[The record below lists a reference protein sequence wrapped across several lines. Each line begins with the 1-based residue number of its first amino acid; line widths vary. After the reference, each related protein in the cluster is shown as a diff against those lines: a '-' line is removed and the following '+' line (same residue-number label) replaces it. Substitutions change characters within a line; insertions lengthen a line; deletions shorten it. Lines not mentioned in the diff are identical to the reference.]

1 MGYVKCNL
9 KKTIYFNEINNY
21 TVAVVKIKDTDIKEL
36 EDKQHVHIIG
46 TLPELNYRTTYK
58 FNGEY
63 TKHNKY
69 GDQLEVSTYEVEIP
83 TKEEELV
90 GFLSS
95 DMFPIGEVTAKKI
108 VDKFKDKTL
117 DIILNDKDKL
127 KEIPRLS
134 EEKINKIHDILTD
147 YQGSSKIVMEMTSLG
162 FNNKEAMN
170 ILKKYG
176 TSSLDKIKDNIYNL
190 IDDMEFSFNII
201 DDIASNM
208 GIIKDDDR
216 RIEALIIYVMKE
228 LCFENGDTYLY
239 IDDIHN
245 KMLGYIKD
253 LDKDKLE
260 EILIL
265 LNKKGK
271 VVIDNDKYYLKS
283 YYDAEEYITYRLC
296 YLNDMKKNKIKD
308 LEDSISRLEKSNHI
322 TYDSVQKDAIMK
334 ALNNNLTIITG
345 GPGTGKTTIIRAIVY
360 LLRYELKAKVDDI
373 ALLAPTGRAA
383 KKMMETTN
391 IPAFTIH
398 KYLGWDKE
406 RNTFIVDEYSPN
418 PEKYIIIDEVS
429 MIDTVLMSSLLKG
442 TRRDVKLILVG
453 DYYQLP
459 SVAPGQVLK
468 DLIDSDMIDVIKLKA
483 LYRQGEESYIPI
495 LASEIKDKDLSESF
509 LMKKDD
515 YNFLNC
521 SNEEVMLYIEQ
532 IVLKAIEKG
541 YTDKDIQI
549 LAPMYKSLNG
559 IDNLNKLLQHIFN
572 KEDVKKNELEF
583 SDVTYR
589 VGDKVLQLVND
600 PDNNVYNG
608 DIGYISAIINSK
620 KSASKRNE
628 IWVDF
633 DGNVVTYTPD
643 KYINIRH
650 GYAISVH
657 KAQGSEFPMVIM
669 PIVNSFNRMLYNKL
683 IYTAV
688 TRAKKVL
695 MLVGDPRAFLNGVNN
710 ERVEIRKTT
719 LKDKIINRY
728 CNLEK

>member
-1 MGYVKCNL
+1 MAYVKCNL
-9 KKTIYFNEINNY
+9 KRTIYFNEINSY
-21 TVAVVKIKDTDIKEL
+21 TVAVVKIKETDIPEL
-36 EDKQHVHIIG
+36 VDKQHIHIVG

-176 TSSLDKIKDNIYNL
+176 NSSLDKIKDNIYNL

-201 DDIASNM
+201 DDIANNM
-208 GIIKDDDR
+208 GILKDDDR
-216 RIEALIIYVMKE
+216 RIEAFIIYAMKE
-228 LCFENGDTYLY
+228 LCFNNGDTYLY
-239 IDDIHN
+239 MDDIYN
-245 KMLGYIKD
+245 YIKD
-253 LDKDKLE
+253 IDKDKLE
-260 EILIL
+260 ELLIL

-271 VVIDNDKYYLKS
+271 IVIDNDKYYLKS

-296 YLNDMKKNKIKD
+296 YLNDMKKKKIKD
-308 LEDSISRLEKSNHI
+308 LEDSISRLEKANLI
-322 TYDSVQKDAIMK
+322 TYDDVQKDAIMK

-345 GPGTGKTTIIRAIVY
+345 GPGTGKTTIIKAIVY
-360 LLRYELKAKVDDI
+360 LLRHELKAKVDDI

-495 LASEIKDKDLSESF
+495 LATEIKDKDISESF

-572 KEDVKKNELEF
+572 KEDAKKNELEF

-683 IYTAV
+683 IYTSV

>member
-1 MGYVKCNL
+1 MGYIKCNL

-36 EDKQHVHIIG
+36 VDKQHVHIIG

-117 DIILNDKDKL
+117 DVILNDKDKL
-127 KEIPRLS
+127 LEIPRLTI
-134 EEKINKIHDILTD
+134 ERINKIHDILTD

-176 TSSLDKIKDNIYNL
+176 NSSLDKIKDNIYNL

-208 GIIKDDDR
+208 GIIKTDDR
-216 RIEALIIYVMKE
+216 RIEAFIIYAMKE
-228 LCFENGDTYLY
+228 LCFNNGDTYLY
-239 IDDIHN
+239 IDDIYN
-245 KMLGYIKD
+245 YIKD
-253 LDKDKLE
+253 IDKDKLE
-260 EILIL
+260 ELLIL

-271 VVIDNDKYYLKS
+271 IVIDNDKYYLKS
-283 YYDAEEYITYRLC
+283 YYDAEEYITYSLC
-296 YLNDMKKNKIKD
+296 YLNDMKKTKIKD

-322 TYDSVQKDAIMK
+322 TYDNIQKDAIMK

-360 LLRYELKAKVDDI
+360 LLRHELKAKVDDI

-406 RNTFIVDEYSPN
+406 RNTFIVDEYNPN

-495 LASEIKDKDLSESF
+495 LATEIKA
-509 LMKKDD
+509 
-515 YNFLNC
+515 C
-521 SNEEVMLYIEQ
+521 SNV
-532 IVLKAIEKG
+532 
-541 YTDKDIQI
+541 
-549 LAPMYKSLNG
+549 
-559 IDNLNKLLQHIFN
+559 
-572 KEDVKKNELEF
+572 
-583 SDVTYR
+583 
-589 VGDKVLQLVND
+589 
-600 PDNNVYNG
+600 
-608 DIGYISAIINSK
+608 
-620 KSASKRNE
+620 
-628 IWVDF
+628 
-633 DGNVVTYTPD
+633 
-643 KYINIRH
+643 
-650 GYAISVH
+650 
-657 KAQGSEFPMVIM
+657 
-669 PIVNSFNRMLYNKL
+669 
-683 IYTAV
+683 
-688 TRAKKVL
+688 
-695 MLVGDPRAFLNGVNN
+695 
-710 ERVEIRKTT
+710 
-719 LKDKIINRY
+719 
-728 CNLEK
+728 

>member
-228 LCFENGDTYLY
+228 LCFNNGDTYLY
-239 IDDIHN
+239 IDDIYN
-245 KMLGYIKD
+245 YIKNI
-253 LDKDKLE
+253 DKDKLE
-260 EILIL
+260 ELLIL

-322 TYDSVQKDAIMK
+322 TYDNVQKDAIMK

-360 LLRYELKAKVDDI
+360 LLRHELKAKVDDI

-572 KEDVKKNELEF
+572 KEDAKKNELEF

-695 MLVGDPRAFLNGVNN
+695 MLVGDPRSFLNGVNN

>member
-1 MGYVKCNL
+1 MSYIKCNL
-9 KKTIYFNEINNY
+9 KKVIYFNEINNY
-21 TVAVVKIKDTDIKEL
+21 TVAVVKIKQTDILEL
-36 EDKQHVHIIG
+36 VDKQHVHIVG

-69 GDQLEVSTYEVEIP
+69 GDQLEVSTYEIEIP

-95 DMFPIGEVTAKKI
+95 DMFPIGETTATKI

-117 DIILNDKDKL
+117 DVILNDKEKL
-127 KEIPRLS
+127 KGIPRLS
-134 EEKINKIHDILTD
+134 EEKINKIHNILET
-147 YQGSSKIVMEMTSLG
+147 YQESSKMVIEMTSLG

-176 TSSLDKIKDNIYNL
+176 SNSLDKIKDNIYNL
-190 IDDMEFSFNII
+190 IDDMEFNFNII

-208 GIIKDDDR
+208 GIIKTDDR
-216 RIEALIIYVMKE
+216 RIEALIIYLMKE
-228 LCFENGDTYLY
+228 LCFENGDTYLFKEDIY
-239 IDDIHN
+239 NKIISYVSDIDIE
-245 KMLGYIKD
+245 
-253 LDKDKLE
+253 KLE
-260 EILIL
+260 ELLIL

-271 VVIDNDKYYLKS
+271 IVIDNDKYYLKS

-308 LEDSISRLEKSNHI
+308 LENVINKLEKTNNI
-322 TYDSVQKDAIMK
+322 TYDNVQKDAIMK

-345 GPGTGKTTIIRAIVY
+345 GPGTGKTTIIKAIVH
-360 LLRYELKAKVDDI
+360 LLRYELKAKIDDI

-383 KKMMETTN
+383 KKIMETTN

-406 RNTFIVDEYSPN
+406 RNTFMVDEYSPN

-429 MIDTVLMSSLLKG
+429 MIDNILMSSLLKG
-442 TRRDVKLILVG
+442 IRRDVKLILVG

-468 DLIDSDMIDVIKLKA
+468 DLIDSDMIDVIKLKS
-483 LYRQGEESYIPI
+483 LYRQKEESYIPI
-495 LASEIKDKDLSESF
+495 LATEIKDKDISDSF

-515 YNFLNC
+515 YNFINC
-521 SNEEVMLYIEQ
+521 SNDEVMLYIEQ
-532 IVLKAIEKG
+532 IVLKAINKG

-559 IDNLNKLLQHIFN
+559 IDNLNKLLQRIFN
-572 KEDVKKNELEF
+572 KEDPSKNELVF
-583 SDVTYR
+583 SDVVYR

-620 KSASKRNE
+620 RSVSKKNE

-633 DGNVVTYTPD
+633 DGNIVTYTPD

-688 TRAKKVL
+688 TRAKKAL
-695 MLVGDPRAFLNGVNN
+695 ILVGDPKSFLNGVNN

-728 CNLEK
+728 CSLE

>member
-1 MGYVKCNL
+1 MSYIKCNL
-9 KKTIYFNEINNY
+9 KKVIYFNEINNY
-21 TVAVVKIKDTDIKEL
+21 TVAVVKIKQTDIPEL
-36 EDKQHVHIIG
+36 VDKQHVHIVG

-58 FNGEY
+58 FNGKY

-69 GDQLEVSTYEVEIP
+69 GDQLEVSTYEIEIP

-95 DMFPIGEVTAKKI
+95 DMFPIGETTAKKI

-117 DIILNDKDKL
+117 DVILNDKEKL
-127 KEIPRLS
+127 KGIPRLS
-134 EEKINKIHDILTD
+134 EEKINKIHNILET
-147 YQGSSKIVMEMTSLG
+147 YQGSSKMVIEMTSLG

-176 TSSLDKIKDNIYNL
+176 SNSLDKIKDNIYNL
-190 IDDMEFSFNII
+190 IDDMEFNFNII

-208 GIIKDDDR
+208 GIIKTDDR
-216 RIEALIIYVMKE
+216 RIEALIIYLMKE
-228 LCFENGDTYLY
+228 LCFENGDTYLFKEDIY
-239 IDDIHN
+239 NKIISYVSDIDIE
-245 KMLGYIKD
+245 
-253 LDKDKLE
+253 KLE
-260 EILIL
+260 ELLIL

-271 VVIDNDKYYLKS
+271 IVIDNDKYYLKS

-308 LEDSISRLEKSNHI
+308 LENVINKLEKTNNI
-322 TYDSVQKDAIMK
+322 TYDNVQKDAIMK

-345 GPGTGKTTIIRAIVY
+345 GPGTGKTTIIKAIVH
-360 LLRYELKAKVDDI
+360 LLRYELKAKIDDI

-383 KKMMETTN
+383 KKIMETTN

-406 RNTFIVDEYSPN
+406 RNTFMVDEYSPN

-429 MIDTVLMSSLLKG
+429 MIDNILMSSLLKG
-442 TRRDVKLILVG
+442 IRRDVKLILVG

-468 DLIDSDMIDVIKLKA
+468 DLIDSDMIDVIKLKS
-483 LYRQGEESYIPI
+483 LYRQKEESYIPI
-495 LASEIKDKDLSESF
+495 LATEIKDKDISDSF

-515 YNFLNC
+515 YNFINC
-521 SNEEVMLYIEQ
+521 SNDEVMLYIEQ
-532 IVLKAIEKG
+532 IVLKAINKG

-559 IDNLNKLLQHIFN
+559 IDNLNKLLQRIFN
-572 KEDVKKNELEF
+572 KEDPSKNELVF
-583 SDVTYR
+583 SDVVYR

-620 KSASKRNE
+620 RSVSKKNE

-633 DGNVVTYTPD
+633 DGNIVTYTPD

-688 TRAKKVL
+688 TRAKKAL
-695 MLVGDPRAFLNGVNN
+695 ILVGDPKSFLNGVNN

-728 CNLEK
+728 CSLE

>member
-1 MGYVKCNL
+1 MAYVKCNL
-9 KKTIYFNEINNY
+9 KRTIYFNEINSY
-21 TVAVVKIKDTDIKEL
+21 TVAVVKIKETDIPEL
-36 EDKQHVHIIG
+36 VDKQHIHIVG

-176 TSSLDKIKDNIYNL
+176 NSSLDKIKDNIYNL

-201 DDIASNM
+201 DDIANNM
-208 GIIKDDDR
+208 GILKDDDR
-216 RIEALIIYVMKE
+216 RIEAFIIYAMKE
-228 LCFENGDTYLY
+228 LCFNNGDTYLY
-239 IDDIHN
+239 MDDIYN
-245 KMLGYIKD
+245 YIKD
-253 LDKDKLE
+253 IDKDKLE
-260 EILIL
+260 ELLIL

-271 VVIDNDKYYLKS
+271 IVIDNDKYYLKS

-296 YLNDMKKNKIKD
+296 YLNDMKKKKIKD
-308 LEDSISRLEKSNHI
+308 LEDSISRLEKANLI
-322 TYDSVQKDAIMK
+322 TYDDVQKDAIMK

-345 GPGTGKTTIIRAIVY
+345 GPGTGKTTIIKAIVY
-360 LLRYELKAKVDDI
+360 LLRHELKAKVDDI

-442 TRRDVKLILVG
+442 TRRDIKLILVG

-495 LASEIKDKDLSESF
+495 LATEIKDKDISESF

-559 IDNLNKLLQHIFN
+559 IDNLNKLLQGIFN
-572 KEDVKKNELEF
+572 KEDAKKNELEF

>member
-1 MGYVKCNL
+1 MSYIKCNL
-9 KKTIYFNEINNY
+9 KKVIYFNEINNY
-21 TVAVVKIKDTDIKEL
+21 TVAVVKIKQTDIPEL
-36 EDKQHVHIIG
+36 VDKQHVHIVG

-69 GDQLEVSTYEVEIP
+69 GDQLEVSTYEIEIP

-95 DMFPIGEVTAKKI
+95 DMFPIGETTAKKI

-117 DIILNDKDKL
+117 DVILNDKEKL
-127 KEIPRLS
+127 KGIPRLS
-134 EEKINKIHDILTD
+134 EEKINKIHNILET
-147 YQGSSKIVMEMTSLG
+147 YQGSSKMVIEMTSLG

-176 TSSLDKIKDNIYNL
+176 SNSLDKIKDNIYNL
-190 IDDMEFSFNII
+190 IDDMEFNFNII

-208 GIIKDDDR
+208 GIIKTDDR
-216 RIEALIIYVMKE
+216 RIEALIIYLMKE
-228 LCFENGDTYLY
+228 LCFENGDTYLFKEDIY
-239 IDDIHN
+239 NKIISYVSDIDIE
-245 KMLGYIKD
+245 
-253 LDKDKLE
+253 KLE
-260 EILIL
+260 ELLIL

-271 VVIDNDKYYLKS
+271 IVIDNDKYYLKS

-308 LEDSISRLEKSNHI
+308 LENVINKLEKTNNI
-322 TYDSVQKDAIMK
+322 TYDNVQKDAIMK

-345 GPGTGKTTIIRAIVY
+345 GPGTGKTTIIKAIVY
-360 LLRYELKAKVDDI
+360 LLRYELKAKIDDI

-383 KKMMETTN
+383 KKIMETTN

-406 RNTFIVDEYSPN
+406 RNTFMVDEYSPN

-429 MIDTVLMSSLLKG
+429 MIDNILMSSLLKG
-442 TRRDVKLILVG
+442 IRRDVKLILVG

-468 DLIDSDMIDVIKLKA
+468 DLIDSDMIDVIKLKS
-483 LYRQGEESYIPI
+483 LYRQKEESYIPI
-495 LASEIKDKDLSESF
+495 LATEIKDKDISDSF

-515 YNFLNC
+515 YNFINC
-521 SNEEVMLYIEQ
+521 SNDEVMLYIEQ
-532 IVLKAIEKG
+532 IVLKAINKG

-559 IDNLNKLLQHIFN
+559 IDNLNKLLQRIFN
-572 KEDVKKNELEF
+572 KEDPSKNELVF
-583 SDVTYR
+583 SDVVYR

-620 KSASKRNE
+620 RSVSKKNE

-633 DGNVVTYTPD
+633 DGNIVTYTPD

-688 TRAKKVL
+688 TRAKKAL
-695 MLVGDPRAFLNGVNN
+695 ILVGDPKSFLNGVNN

-728 CNLEK
+728 CSLE

>member
-1 MGYVKCNL
+1 MSYIKCNL
-9 KKTIYFNEINNY
+9 KKVIYFNEINSY
-21 TVAVVKIKDTDIKEL
+21 TVAVVKIKETDIPEL

-69 GDQLEVSTYEVEIP
+69 GDQLEVSTYEIEIP

-95 DMFPIGEVTAKKI
+95 DMFPIGETTAKKI

-117 DIILNDKDKL
+117 DIILNDKEKL

-134 EEKINKIHDILTD
+134 EERIDKIHDILET

-201 DDIASNM
+201 DDIATNM
-208 GIIKDDDR
+208 GIIKNDDR
-216 RIEALIIYVMKE
+216 RIEALIIYLMKE
-228 LCFENGDTYLY
+228 LCFDNGDTYLY
-239 IDDIHN
+239 IEDIYN
-245 KMLGYIKD
+245 KIIAYVSDID
-253 LDKDKLE
+253 RDKLE
-260 EILIL
+260 ELLIL

-271 VVIDNDKYYLKS
+271 IVIDNDKYYLKS

-296 YLNDMKKNKIKD
+296 YLNDLKKSKVKD
-308 LEDSISRLEKSNHI
+308 LENIINKLEKTNHI

-345 GPGTGKTTIIRAIVY
+345 GPGTGKTTIIRAIVH
-360 LLRYELKAKVDDI
+360 LLRHELKAKIDDI

-383 KKMMETTN
+383 KKIMETTN

-406 RNTFIVDEYSPN
+406 RNTFMVDEYSPN

-442 TRRDVKLILVG
+442 IRRDVKLILVG

-468 DLIDSDMIDVIKLKA
+468 DLIDSDMIDVVKLKS
-483 LYRQGEESYIPI
+483 LYRQDEDSYIPI
-495 LASEIKDKDLSESF
+495 LATEIKDKDISESF

-515 YNFLNC
+515 YNFINC
-521 SNEEVMLYIEQ
+521 SNEEVMVYIEQ
-532 IVLKAIEKG
+532 IVLKAINKG

-572 KEDVKKNELEF
+572 KEDPSKNELAF
-583 SDVTYR
+583 SDVVYR

-620 KSASKRNE
+620 KSVSKRNE

-633 DGNVVTYTPD
+633 DGNIVTYTPD

-683 IYTAV
+683 IYTAI
-688 TRAKKVL
+688 TRAKKAL
-695 MLVGDPRAFLNGVNN
+695 MLVGDPRSFLNGVNN

-728 CNLEK
+728 CSLE

>member
-1 MGYVKCNL
+1 MAYVKCNL
-9 KKTIYFNEINNY
+9 KRTIYFNEINSY
-21 TVAVVKIKDTDIKEL
+21 TVAVVKIKETDIPEL
-36 EDKQHVHIIG
+36 VDKQHIHIVG

-134 EEKINKIHDILTD
+134 EEKVNKIHNILTD

-170 ILKKYG
+170 IFKKYG
-176 TSSLDKIKDNIYNL
+176 TNSLDKIKDNIYNL

-260 EILIL
+260 EILII

-322 TYDSVQKDAIMK
+322 TYDKVQKDAIMK

-360 LLRYELKAKVDDI
+360 LLRHELKAKVDDI

-406 RNTFIVDEYSPN
+406 RNTFIVDEYNPN

-495 LASEIKDKDLSESF
+495 LATEIKDKDISESF

-572 KEDVKKNELEF
+572 KEDTKKNELEF

-695 MLVGDPRAFLNGVNN
+695 MLVGDPRSFLNGVNN

>member
-1 MGYVKCNL
+1 MAYVKCNL
-9 KKTIYFNEINNY
+9 KRTIYFNEINSY
-21 TVAVVKIKDTDIKEL
+21 TVAVVKIKETDIPEL
-36 EDKQHVHIIG
+36 VDKQHIHIVG

-69 GDQLEVSTYEVEIP
+69 GDQLEVCTYEVEIP

-117 DIILNDKDKL
+117 DTILKDKDKL

-134 EEKINKIHDILTD
+134 EEKINKIHDILEN

-170 ILKKYG
+170 IFKKYG
-176 TSSLDKIKDNIYNL
+176 TNSLDKIKDNIYNL

-245 KMLGYIKD
+245 KMLSYIKD
-253 LDKDKLE
+253 IDKDKLE
-260 EILIL
+260 ELLIL

-271 VVIDNDKYYLKS
+271 IVIDTDKYYLKS

-296 YLNDMKKNKIKD
+296 YLNDMKKNKIKN
-308 LEDSISRLEKSNHI
+308 LEDSISKLEKTNKI
-322 TYDSVQKDAIMK
+322 IYDKVQKDAIMK

-345 GPGTGKTTIIRAIVY
+345 GPGTGKTTIIRAIVH
-360 LLRYELKAKVDDI
+360 LLRHELKAKVEDI

-406 RNTFIVDEYSPN
+406 RNTFIVDEYNPN

-468 DLIDSDMIDVIKLKA
+468 DLIDSDMIDVVKLKA

-495 LASEIKDKDLSESF
+495 LASEIRNKDLSESF

-559 IDNLNKLLQHIFN
+559 IDNLNKLLQSIFN
-572 KEDVKKNELEF
+572 KEDTMKNELEF

-695 MLVGDPRAFLNGVNN
+695 MLVGDPRSFLNGVNN

>member
-1 MGYVKCNL
+1 MAYVKCNL
-9 KKTIYFNEINNY
+9 KRTIYFNEINSY
-21 TVAVVKIKDTDIKEL
+21 TVAVVKIKETDIPEL
-36 EDKQHVHIIG
+36 VDKQHIHIVG

-176 TSSLDKIKDNIYNL
+176 NSSLDKIKDNIYNL

-201 DDIASNM
+201 DDIANNM
-208 GIIKDDDR
+208 GILKDDDR
-216 RIEALIIYVMKE
+216 RIEAFIIYAMKE
-228 LCFENGDTYLY
+228 LCFNNGDTYLY
-239 IDDIHN
+239 MDDIYN
-245 KMLGYIKD
+245 YIKD
-253 LDKDKLE
+253 IDKDKLE
-260 EILIL
+260 ELLIL

-271 VVIDNDKYYLKS
+271 IVIDNDKYYLKS

-296 YLNDMKKNKIKD
+296 YLNDMKKKKIKD
-308 LEDSISRLEKSNHI
+308 LEDSISRLEKANLI
-322 TYDSVQKDAIMK
+322 TYDDVQKDAIMK

-345 GPGTGKTTIIRAIVY
+345 GPGTGKTTIIKAIVY
-360 LLRYELKAKVDDI
+360 LLRHELKAKVDDI

-442 TRRDVKLILVG
+442 TRRDIKLILVG

-495 LASEIKDKDLSESF
+495 LATEIKDKDISESF

-559 IDNLNKLLQHIFN
+559 IDNLNKLLQNIFN
-572 KEDVKKNELEF
+572 KEDAKKNELEF

-688 TRAKKVL
+688 TRAKKAL

>member
-1 MGYVKCNL
+1 MSYIKCNL
-9 KKTIYFNEINNY
+9 KKVIYFNEINNY
-21 TVAVVKIKDTDIKEL
+21 TVAVVKIKQTDIPEL
-36 EDKQHVHIIG
+36 VDKQHVHIVG

-69 GDQLEVSTYEVEIP
+69 GDQLEVSTYEIEIP

-95 DMFPIGEVTAKKI
+95 DMFPIGETTAKKI

-117 DIILNDKDKL
+117 DVILNDKEKL
-127 KEIPRLS
+127 KGIPRLS
-134 EEKINKIHDILTD
+134 EEKINKIHNILET
-147 YQGSSKIVMEMTSLG
+147 YQGSSKMVIEMTSLG

-176 TSSLDKIKDNIYNL
+176 SNSLDKIKDNIYNL
-190 IDDMEFSFNII
+190 IDDMEFNFNII

-208 GIIKDDDR
+208 GIIKTDDR
-216 RIEALIIYVMKE
+216 RIEALIIYLMKE
-228 LCFENGDTYLY
+228 LCFENGDTYLFKEDIY
-239 IDDIHN
+239 NKIISYVSDIDIE
-245 KMLGYIKD
+245 
-253 LDKDKLE
+253 KLE
-260 EILIL
+260 ELLIL

-271 VVIDNDKYYLKS
+271 IVIDNDKYYLKS

-308 LEDSISRLEKSNHI
+308 LENVINKLEKTNNI
-322 TYDSVQKDAIMK
+322 TYDNVQKDAIMK

-345 GPGTGKTTIIRAIVY
+345 GPGTGKTTIIKAIVH
-360 LLRYELKAKVDDI
+360 LFRYELKAKIDDI

-383 KKMMETTN
+383 KKIMETTN
-391 IPAFTIH
+391 ISAFTIH

-406 RNTFIVDEYSPN
+406 RNTFMVDEYSPN
-418 PEKYIIIDEVS
+418 SEKYIIIDEVS
-429 MIDTVLMSSLLKG
+429 MIDNILMSSLLKG
-442 TRRDVKLILVG
+442 IRRDVKLILVG

-468 DLIDSDMIDVIKLKA
+468 DLIDSDMIDVIKLKS
-483 LYRQGEESYIPI
+483 LYRQKEESYIPI
-495 LASEIKDKDLSESF
+495 LATEIKDKDISDSF

-515 YNFLNC
+515 YNFINC
-521 SNEEVMLYIEQ
+521 SNDEVMLYIEQ
-532 IVLKAIEKG
+532 IVLKAINKG

-559 IDNLNKLLQHIFN
+559 IDNLNKLLQRIFN
-572 KEDVKKNELEF
+572 KEDPSKNELVF
-583 SDVTYR
+583 SDVVYR

-620 KSASKRNE
+620 RSVSKKNE

-633 DGNVVTYTPD
+633 DGNIVTYTPD

-688 TRAKKVL
+688 TRAKKAL
-695 MLVGDPRAFLNGVNN
+695 ILVGDPKSFLNGVNN

-728 CNLEK
+728 CSLE

>member
-1 MGYVKCNL
+1 MSYIKCNL
-9 KKTIYFNEINNY
+9 KKVIYFNEINNY
-21 TVAVVKIKDTDIKEL
+21 TVAVVKIKQTDIPEL
-36 EDKQHVHIIG
+36 VDKQHVHIVG

-69 GDQLEVSTYEVEIP
+69 GDQLEVSTYEIEIP

-95 DMFPIGEVTAKKI
+95 DMFPIGETTAKKI

-117 DIILNDKDKL
+117 DVILNDKEKL
-127 KEIPRLS
+127 KGIPRLS
-134 EEKINKIHDILTD
+134 EEKINKIHNILET
-147 YQGSSKIVMEMTSLG
+147 YQGSSKMVIEMTSLG

-176 TSSLDKIKDNIYNL
+176 SNSLDKIKDNIYNL
-190 IDDMEFSFNII
+190 IDDMEFNFNII

-208 GIIKDDDR
+208 GIIKTDDR
-216 RIEALIIYVMKE
+216 RIEALIIYLMKE
-228 LCFENGDTYLY
+228 LCFENGDTYLFKEDIY
-239 IDDIHN
+239 NKIISYVSDIDIE
-245 KMLGYIKD
+245 
-253 LDKDKLE
+253 KLE
-260 EILIL
+260 ELLIL

-271 VVIDNDKYYLKS
+271 IVIDNDKYYLKS

-308 LEDSISRLEKSNHI
+308 LENVINKLEKTNNI
-322 TYDSVQKDAIMK
+322 TYDNVQKDAIMK

-345 GPGTGKTTIIRAIVY
+345 GPGTGKTTIIKAIVH
-360 LLRYELKAKVDDI
+360 LLRYELKAKIDDI

-383 KKMMETTN
+383 KKIMETTN
-391 IPAFTIH
+391 ISAFTIH

-406 RNTFIVDEYSPN
+406 RNTFMVDEYSPN

-429 MIDTVLMSSLLKG
+429 MIDNILMSSLLKG
-442 TRRDVKLILVG
+442 IRRDVKLILVG

-468 DLIDSDMIDVIKLKA
+468 DLIDSDMIDVIKLKS
-483 LYRQGEESYIPI
+483 LYRQKEESYIPI
-495 LASEIKDKDLSESF
+495 LATEIKDKDISDSF

-515 YNFLNC
+515 YNFINC
-521 SNEEVMLYIEQ
+521 SNDEVMLYIEQ
-532 IVLKAIEKG
+532 IVLKAINKG

-559 IDNLNKLLQHIFN
+559 IDNLNKLLQRIFN
-572 KEDVKKNELEF
+572 KEDPSKNELVF
-583 SDVTYR
+583 SDIVYR

-620 KSASKRNE
+620 RSVSKKNE

-633 DGNVVTYTPD
+633 DGNIVTYTPD

-688 TRAKKVL
+688 TRAKKAL
-695 MLVGDPRAFLNGVNN
+695 ILVGDPKSFLNGVNN

-728 CNLEK
+728 CSLE

>member
-239 IDDIHN
+239 IDDIYN
-245 KMLGYIKD
+245 YIKNI
-253 LDKDKLE
+253 DKDKLE
-260 EILIL
+260 ELLIL

-322 TYDSVQKDAIMK
+322 TYDNVQKDAIMK

-360 LLRYELKAKVDDI
+360 LLRHELKAKVDDI

-572 KEDVKKNELEF
+572 KEDAKKNELEF

-695 MLVGDPRAFLNGVNN
+695 MLVGDPRSFLNGVNN

>member
-1 MGYVKCNL
+1 MAYVKCNL
-9 KKTIYFNEINNY
+9 KRTIYFNEINSY
-21 TVAVVKIKDTDIKEL
+21 TVAVVKIKETDIPEL
-36 EDKQHVHIIG
+36 VDKQHIHIVG

-176 TSSLDKIKDNIYNL
+176 NSSLDKIKDNIYNL

-201 DDIASNM
+201 DDIANNM
-208 GIIKDDDR
+208 GILKDDDR
-216 RIEALIIYVMKE
+216 RIEAFIIYAMKE
-228 LCFENGDTYLY
+228 LCFNNGDTYLY
-239 IDDIHN
+239 MDDIYN
-245 KMLGYIKD
+245 YIKD
-253 LDKDKLE
+253 IDKDKLE
-260 EILIL
+260 ELLIL

-271 VVIDNDKYYLKS
+271 IVIDNDKYYLKS

-296 YLNDMKKNKIKD
+296 YLNDMKKKKIKD
-308 LEDSISRLEKSNHI
+308 LEDSISRLEKANLI
-322 TYDSVQKDAIMK
+322 TYDDVQKDAIMK

-345 GPGTGKTTIIRAIVY
+345 GPGTGKTTIIKAIVY
-360 LLRYELKAKVDDI
+360 LLRHELKAKVDDI

-442 TRRDVKLILVG
+442 TRRDIKLILVG

-495 LASEIKDKDLSESF
+495 LATEIKDKDISESF

-559 IDNLNKLLQHIFN
+559 IDNLNKLLQNIFN
-572 KEDVKKNELEF
+572 KEDAKKNELEF

>member
-1 MGYVKCNL
+1 M
-9 KKTIYFNEINNY
+9 
-21 TVAVVKIKDTDIKEL
+21 
-36 EDKQHVHIIG
+36 G

-69 GDQLEVSTYEVEIP
+69 GDQLEVSTYEIEIP

-95 DMFPIGEVTAKKI
+95 DMFPIGETTAKKI

-117 DIILNDKDKL
+117 DVILNDKEKL
-127 KEIPRLS
+127 KGIPRLS
-134 EEKINKIHDILTD
+134 EEKINKIHDILET
-147 YQGSSKIVMEMTSLG
+147 YQGSSKMVIEMTSLG

-176 TSSLDKIKDNIYNL
+176 SNSLDKIKDNIYNL
-190 IDDMEFSFNII
+190 IDDMEFNFNII

-208 GIIKDDDR
+208 GIIKTDDR
-216 RIEALIIYVMKE
+216 RIEALIIYLMKE
-228 LCFENGDTYLY
+228 LCFENGDTYLFKEDIY
-239 IDDIHN
+239 NKIISYVSDIDIE
-245 KMLGYIKD
+245 
-253 LDKDKLE
+253 KLE
-260 EILIL
+260 ELLIL

-271 VVIDNDKYYLKS
+271 IVIDNDKYYLKS

-308 LEDSISRLEKSNHI
+308 LENVINKLEKTNNI
-322 TYDSVQKDAIMK
+322 TYDKVQKDAIMK

-345 GPGTGKTTIIRAIVY
+345 GPGTGKTTIIKAIVH
-360 LLRYELKAKVDDI
+360 LLRYELKAKIDDI

-383 KKMMETTN
+383 KKIMETTN

-406 RNTFIVDEYSPN
+406 RNTFMVDEYSPN
-418 PEKYIIIDEVS
+418 SEKYIIIDEVS
-429 MIDTVLMSSLLKG
+429 MIDNILMSSLLKG
-442 TRRDVKLILVG
+442 IRRDVKLILVG

-468 DLIDSDMIDVIKLKA
+468 DLIDSDMIDVIKLKS
-483 LYRQGEESYIPI
+483 LYRQKEESYIPI
-495 LASEIKDKDLSESF
+495 LATEIKDKDISDSF

-515 YNFLNC
+515 YNFINC
-521 SNEEVMLYIEQ
+521 SNDEVMLYIEQ
-532 IVLKAIEKG
+532 IVLKAINKG

-559 IDNLNKLLQHIFN
+559 IDNLNKLLQRIFN
-572 KEDVKKNELEF
+572 KEDPSKNELVF
-583 SDVTYR
+583 SDVVYR

-620 KSASKRNE
+620 RSVSKKNE

-633 DGNVVTYTPD
+633 DGNIVTYTPD

-688 TRAKKVL
+688 TRAKKAL
-695 MLVGDPRAFLNGVNN
+695 ILVGDPKSFLNGVNN

-728 CNLEK
+728 CSLE

>member
-1 MGYVKCNL
+1 MSYIKCNL
-9 KKTIYFNEINNY
+9 KKVIYFNEINNY
-21 TVAVVKIKDTDIKEL
+21 TVAVVKIKQTDIPEL
-36 EDKQHVHIIG
+36 VDKQHVHIVG

-69 GDQLEVSTYEVEIP
+69 GDQLEVSTYEIEIP

-95 DMFPIGEVTAKKI
+95 DMFPIGETTAKKI

-117 DIILNDKDKL
+117 DVILNDKEKL
-127 KEIPRLS
+127 KGIPRLS
-134 EEKINKIHDILTD
+134 EEKINKIHNILET
-147 YQGSSKIVMEMTSLG
+147 YQGSSKMVIEMTSLG

-176 TSSLDKIKDNIYNL
+176 SNSLDKIKDNIYNL
-190 IDDMEFSFNII
+190 IDDMEFNFNII

-208 GIIKDDDR
+208 GIIKTDDR
-216 RIEALIIYVMKE
+216 RIEALIIYLMKE
-228 LCFENGDTYLY
+228 LCFENGDTYLFKEDIY
-239 IDDIHN
+239 NKIISYVSDIDIE
-245 KMLGYIKD
+245 
-253 LDKDKLE
+253 KLE
-260 EILIL
+260 ELLIL

-271 VVIDNDKYYLKS
+271 IVIDNDKYYLKS

-308 LEDSISRLEKSNHI
+308 LENVINKLEKTNNI
-322 TYDSVQKDAIMK
+322 TYDNVQKDAIMK

-345 GPGTGKTTIIRAIVY
+345 GPGTGKTTIIKAIVH
-360 LLRYELKAKVDDI
+360 LFRYELKAKIDDI

-383 KKMMETTN
+383 KKIMETTN

-406 RNTFIVDEYSPN
+406 RNTFMVDEYSPN

-429 MIDTVLMSSLLKG
+429 MIDNILMSSLLKG
-442 TRRDVKLILVG
+442 IRRDVKLILVG

-468 DLIDSDMIDVIKLKA
+468 DLIDSDMIDVIKLKS
-483 LYRQGEESYIPI
+483 LYRQKEESYIPI
-495 LASEIKDKDLSESF
+495 LATEIKDKDISDSF

-515 YNFLNC
+515 YNFINC
-521 SNEEVMLYIEQ
+521 SNDEVMLYIEQ
-532 IVLKAIEKG
+532 IVLKAINKG

-559 IDNLNKLLQHIFN
+559 IDNLNKLLQRIFN
-572 KEDVKKNELEF
+572 KEDPSKNELVF
-583 SDVTYR
+583 SDVVYR

-620 KSASKRNE
+620 RSVSKKNE

-633 DGNVVTYTPD
+633 DGNIVTYTPD

-688 TRAKKVL
+688 TRAKKAL
-695 MLVGDPRAFLNGVNN
+695 ILVGDPKSFLNGVNN

-728 CNLEK
+728 CSLE

>member
-1 MGYVKCNL
+1 MAYVKCNL
-9 KKTIYFNEINNY
+9 KRTIYFNEINSY
-21 TVAVVKIKDTDIKEL
+21 TVAVVKIKETDIPEL
-36 EDKQHVHIIG
+36 ADKQHIHIVG

-58 FNGEY
+58 FYGYY

-83 TKEEELV
+83 TKEEELI

-134 EEKINKIHDILTD
+134 EEKVNKIHNILTD

-170 ILKKYG
+170 IFKKYG
-176 TSSLDKIKDNIYNL
+176 TNSLDKIKDNIYNL
-190 IDDMEFSFNII
+190 IDDMEFNFNII

-260 EILIL
+260 EILII

-322 TYDSVQKDAIMK
+322 TYDKVQKDAIMK

-360 LLRYELKAKVDDI
+360 LLRHKLKAKVDDI

-406 RNTFIVDEYSPN
+406 RNTFIVDEYNPN

-495 LASEIKDKDLSESF
+495 LATEIKDKDLSESF

-559 IDNLNKLLQHIFN
+559 IDNLNKLLQSIFN
-572 KEDVKKNELEF
+572 KEDEKKNELEF

-633 DGNVVTYTPD
+633 EGNVVTYTPD
-643 KYINIRH
+643 KYTNIRH
-650 GYAISVH
+650 GYAVSVH

-688 TRAKKVL
+688 TRAKKAL
-695 MLVGDPRAFLNGVNN
+695 MLVGDPKAFLNGVNN
-710 ERVEIRKTT
+710 DRVEIRKTT

>member
-1 MGYVKCNL
+1 MAYVKCNL
-9 KKTIYFNEINNY
+9 KRTIYFNEINSY
-21 TVAVVKIKDTDIKEL
+21 TVAVVKIKETDIPEL
-36 EDKQHVHIIG
+36 VDKQHIHIVG

-176 TSSLDKIKDNIYNL
+176 NSSLDKIKDNIYNL

-201 DDIASNM
+201 DDIANNM
-208 GIIKDDDR
+208 GILKDDDR
-216 RIEALIIYVMKE
+216 RIEAFIIYAMKE
-228 LCFENGDTYLY
+228 LCFNNGDTYLY
-239 IDDIHN
+239 MDDIYN
-245 KMLGYIKD
+245 YIKD
-253 LDKDKLE
+253 IDKDKLE
-260 EILIL
+260 ELLIL

-271 VVIDNDKYYLKS
+271 IVIDNDKYYLKS

-296 YLNDMKKNKIKD
+296 YLNDMKKKKIKD
-308 LEDSISRLEKSNHI
+308 LEDSISRLEKANLI
-322 TYDSVQKDAIMK
+322 TYDDVQKDAIMK

-345 GPGTGKTTIIRAIVY
+345 GPGTGKTTIIKAIVY
-360 LLRYELKAKVDDI
+360 LLRHELKAKVDDI

-442 TRRDVKLILVG
+442 TRRDIKLILVG

-495 LASEIKDKDLSESF
+495 LATEIKDKDISESF

-559 IDNLNKLLQHIFN
+559 IDNLNKLLQNIFN
-572 KEDVKKNELEF
+572 KEDAKKNELEF

-633 DGNVVTYTPD
+633 EGNVVTYTPD

>member
-1 MGYVKCNL
+1 MSYIKCNL
-9 KKTIYFNEINNY
+9 KKVIYFNEINNY
-21 TVAVVKIKDTDIKEL
+21 TVAVVKIKQTDIPEL
-36 EDKQHVHIIG
+36 VDKQHVHIVG

-69 GDQLEVSTYEVEIP
+69 GDQLEVSTYEIEIP

-95 DMFPIGEVTAKKI
+95 DMFPIGETTAKKI

-117 DIILNDKDKL
+117 DVILNDKEKL
-127 KEIPRLS
+127 KGIPRLS
-134 EEKINKIHDILTD
+134 EEKINKIHNILET
-147 YQGSSKIVMEMTSLG
+147 YQGSSKMVIEMTSLG

-176 TSSLDKIKDNIYNL
+176 SNSLDKIKDNIYNL
-190 IDDMEFSFNII
+190 IDDMEFNFNII

-208 GIIKDDDR
+208 GIIKTDDR
-216 RIEALIIYVMKE
+216 RIEALIIYLMKE
-228 LCFENGDTYLY
+228 LCFENGDTYLFKEDIY
-239 IDDIHN
+239 NKIISYVSDIDIE
-245 KMLGYIKD
+245 
-253 LDKDKLE
+253 KLE
-260 EILIL
+260 ELLIL

-271 VVIDNDKYYLKS
+271 IVIDNDKYYLKS

-308 LEDSISRLEKSNHI
+308 LENVINKLEKTNNI
-322 TYDSVQKDAIMK
+322 TYDNVQKDAIMK

-345 GPGTGKTTIIRAIVY
+345 GPGTGKTTIIKAIVH
-360 LLRYELKAKVDDI
+360 LLRYELKAKIDDI

-383 KKMMETTN
+383 KKIMETTN

-406 RNTFIVDEYSPN
+406 RNTFMVDEYSPN

-429 MIDTVLMSSLLKG
+429 MIDNILMSSLLKG
-442 TRRDVKLILVG
+442 IRRDVKLILVG

-468 DLIDSDMIDVIKLKA
+468 DLIDSDMIDVIKLKS
-483 LYRQGEESYIPI
+483 LYRQKEESYIPI
-495 LASEIKDKDLSESF
+495 LATEIKDKDISDSF

-515 YNFLNC
+515 YNFINC
-521 SNEEVMLYIEQ
+521 SNDEVMLYIEQ
-532 IVLKAIEKG
+532 IVLKAINKG

-559 IDNLNKLLQHIFN
+559 IDNLNKLLQRIFN
-572 KEDVKKNELEF
+572 KEDPSKNELVF
-583 SDVTYR
+583 SDVVYR

-620 KSASKRNE
+620 RSVSKKNE

-633 DGNVVTYTPD
+633 DGNIVTYTPD

-688 TRAKKVL
+688 TRAKKAL
-695 MLVGDPRAFLNGVNN
+695 ILVGDPKSFLNGVNN

-728 CNLEK
+728 CSLE

>member
-1 MGYVKCNL
+1 MSYIKCNL
-9 KKTIYFNEINNY
+9 KKVIYFNEMNNY
-21 TVAVVKIKDTDIKEL
+21 TVAVVKIKETDILEL

-69 GDQLEVSTYEVEIP
+69 GDQLEVSTYEIEIP
-83 TKEEELV
+83 SKEEELV

-95 DMFPIGEVTAKKI
+95 DMFPIGETTAKKI

-117 DIILNDKDKL
+117 DIILNDKDQL
-127 KEIPRLS
+127 KDIPRLS
-134 EEKINKIHDILTD
+134 EERINKIHEILTN
-147 YQGSSKIVMEMTSLG
+147 YQGSSKIVMEMTGLG

-176 TSSLDKIKDNIYNL
+176 NNSLDKIKDNIYNL

-201 DDIASNM
+201 DDIATNM
-208 GIIKDDDR
+208 GIIKTDDR
-216 RIEALIIYVMKE
+216 RIEALIIYLMKE
-228 LCFENGDTYLY
+228 LSFNNGDTYLY
-239 IDDIHN
+239 FEDIYNKVNSYVNDIDS
-245 KMLGYIKD
+245 
-253 LDKDKLE
+253 DKLKSL
-260 EILIL
+260 LIL

-271 VVIDNDKYYLKS
+271 IVIDNNKYYLKS
-283 YYDAEEYITYRLC
+283 YFDAEEYITYRLC
-296 YLNDMKKNKIKD
+296 YLNDLKKNKVKN
-308 LEDSISRLEKSNHI
+308 LEEIINKLEKSNYI

-345 GPGTGKTTIIRAIVY
+345 GPGTGKTTIIKAIVY
-360 LLRYELKAKVDDI
+360 LLRYELKAKIDDI

-383 KKMMETTN
+383 KKIMETTN

-406 RNTFIVDEYSPN
+406 RNTFMVDEYSPN

-442 TRRDVKLILVG
+442 IRRDVKLILVG

-468 DLIDSDMIDVIKLKA
+468 DLIDSDMFDVIKLKS
-483 LYRQGEESYIPI
+483 LYRQKEESYIPI
-495 LASEIKDKDLSESF
+495 LANEIKDKDISESF

-521 SNEEVMLYIEQ
+521 INDEVMLYIEQ
-532 IVLKAIEKG
+532 IVLKAIQKG

-559 IDNLNKLLQHIFN
+559 IDNLNRLLQHIFN
-572 KEDVKKNELEF
+572 KEDPQKNELVF
-583 SDVTYR
+583 SDVIYR

-608 DIGYISAIINSK
+608 DIGYISAIINAK
-620 KSASKRNE
+620 KSVSKRNE

-633 DGNVVTYTPD
+633 DGNIVTYTPD

-683 IYTAV
+683 IYTAT
-688 TRAKKVL
+688 TRAKKSL
-695 MLVGDPRAFLNGVNN
+695 ILIGDPRAFLNGVNN
-710 ERVEIRKTT
+710 DRVYVRKTT

-728 CNLEK
+728 CSLE

>member
-36 EDKQHVHIIG
+36 EDNQHVHIIG

-322 TYDSVQKDAIMK
+322 TYDNVQKDAIMK

-360 LLRYELKAKVDDI
+360 LLRHELKAKVDDI

-406 RNTFIVDEYSPN
+406 RNTFIVDEYNPN

-442 TRRDVKLILVG
+442 TRRDIKLILVG

-532 IVLKAIEKG
+532 IVLKAINKG

-572 KEDVKKNELEF
+572 KEDAKKNELEF

-688 TRAKKVL
+688 TRAKKAL
-695 MLVGDPRAFLNGVNN
+695 MLVGDPRSFLNGVNN

>member
-1 MGYVKCNL
+1 MAYVKCNL
-9 KKTIYFNEINNY
+9 KRTIYFNEINSY
-21 TVAVVKIKDTDIKEL
+21 TVAVVKIKETDIPEL
-36 EDKQHVHIIG
+36 VDKQHIHIVG

-134 EEKINKIHDILTD
+134 EEKVNKIHNILTD

-170 ILKKYG
+170 IFKKYG
-176 TSSLDKIKDNIYNL
+176 TNSLDKIKDNIYNL

-245 KMLGYIKD
+245 KMLSYIKD
-253 LDKDKLE
+253 IDKDKLE
-260 EILIL
+260 ELLIL

-271 VVIDNDKYYLKS
+271 IVIDTDKYYLKS

-296 YLNDMKKNKIKD
+296 YLNDMKKNKIKN
-308 LEDSISRLEKSNHI
+308 LEDSISKLEKTNKI
-322 TYDSVQKDAIMK
+322 IYDKVQKDAIMK

-360 LLRYELKAKVDDI
+360 LLRHELKAKVDDI

-406 RNTFIVDEYSPN
+406 RNTFIVDEYNPN

-495 LASEIKDKDLSESF
+495 LASEIRNKDLSESF

-541 YTDKDIQI
+541 YNDKDIQI

-559 IDNLNKLLQHIFN
+559 IDNLNKLLQSIFN
-572 KEDVKKNELEF
+572 KEDAKKNELEF

>member
-69 GDQLEVSTYEVEIP
+69 GDQLEVSTYEVEMP

-176 TSSLDKIKDNIYNL
+176 TSSLNKIKDNIYNL

-228 LCFENGDTYLY
+228 LCFNNGDTYLY
-239 IDDIHN
+239 IDDIYN
-245 KMLGYIKD
+245 YIKNI
-253 LDKDKLE
+253 DKDKLE
-260 EILIL
+260 ELLIL

-322 TYDSVQKDAIMK
+322 TYDNVQKDAIMK

-360 LLRYELKAKVDDI
+360 LLRHELKAKVDDI

-495 LASEIKDKDLSESF
+495 LATEIKDKDLSESF

-572 KEDVKKNELEF
+572 KEDAKKNELEF

-695 MLVGDPRAFLNGVNN
+695 MLVGDPRSFLNGVNN

>member
-1 MGYVKCNL
+1 MSYIKCNL
-9 KKTIYFNEINNY
+9 KKVIYFNEINSY
-21 TVAVVKIKDTDIKEL
+21 TVAVVKIKETDIPEL

-69 GDQLEVSTYEVEIP
+69 GDQLEVSTYEIEIP

-95 DMFPIGEVTAKKI
+95 DMFPIGETTAKKI

-117 DIILNDKDKL
+117 DIILNDKEKL

-134 EEKINKIHDILTD
+134 EERIDKIHDILET

-201 DDIASNM
+201 DDIATNM
-208 GIIKDDDR
+208 GIIKNDDR
-216 RIEALIIYVMKE
+216 RIEALIIYLMKE
-228 LCFENGDTYLY
+228 LCFDNGDTYLY
-239 IDDIHN
+239 IEDIYN
-245 KMLGYIKD
+245 KIIAYVSDID
-253 LDKDKLE
+253 RDKLE
-260 EILIL
+260 ELLIL

-271 VVIDNDKYYLKS
+271 IVIDNDKYYLKS

-296 YLNDMKKNKIKD
+296 YLNDLKKSKVKD
-308 LEDSISRLEKSNHI
+308 LENIINKLEKTNHI

-345 GPGTGKTTIIRAIVY
+345 GPGTGKTTIIRAIVH
-360 LLRYELKAKVDDI
+360 LLRHELKAKIDDI

-383 KKMMETTN
+383 KKIMETTN

-406 RNTFIVDEYSPN
+406 RNTFMVDEYSPN

-442 TRRDVKLILVG
+442 IRRDVKLILVG

-468 DLIDSDMIDVIKLKA
+468 DLIDSDMIDVVKLKS
-483 LYRQGEESYIPI
+483 LYRQDEDSYIPI
-495 LASEIKDKDLSESF
+495 LATEIKDKDISESF

-515 YNFLNC
+515 YNFINC
-521 SNEEVMLYIEQ
+521 SNEEVMVYIEQ
-532 IVLKAIEKG
+532 IVLKAINKG

-559 IDNLNKLLQHIFN
+559 IDNLNKLLQRIFN
-572 KEDVKKNELEF
+572 KEDPSKNELAF
-583 SDVTYR
+583 SDVVYR

-620 KSASKRNE
+620 KSVSKRNE

-633 DGNVVTYTPD
+633 DGNIVTYTPD

-683 IYTAV
+683 IYTAI
-688 TRAKKVL
+688 TRAKKAL
-695 MLVGDPRAFLNGVNN
+695 MLVGDPRSFLNGVNN

-728 CNLEK
+728 CSLE

>member
-1 MGYVKCNL
+1 MAYVKCNL
-9 KKTIYFNEINNY
+9 KRTIYFNEINSY
-21 TVAVVKIKDTDIKEL
+21 TVAVVKIKETDIPEL
-36 EDKQHVHIIG
+36 ADKQHIHIVG

-58 FNGEY
+58 FYGYY

-83 TKEEELV
+83 TKEEELI

-134 EEKINKIHDILTD
+134 EEKVNKIHNILTD

-170 ILKKYG
+170 IFKKYG
-176 TSSLDKIKDNIYNL
+176 TNSLDKIKDNIYNL

-208 GIIKDDDR
+208 GILKDDDR
-216 RIEALIIYVMKE
+216 RIEAFIIYVMKE
-228 LCFENGDTYLY
+228 LCFNNGDTYLY
-239 IDDIHN
+239 LDDIYN
-245 KMLGYIKD
+245 YIKD
-253 LDKDKLE
+253 IDKDKLE
-260 EILIL
+260 ELLIL

-271 VVIDNDKYYLKS
+271 IVIDNDKYYLKS
-283 YYDAEEYITYRLC
+283 YYDAEEYITYRIC

-360 LLRYELKAKVDDI
+360 LLRHELKAKVDDI

-459 SVAPGQVLK
+459 SVAPGQILK

-495 LASEIKDKDLSESF
+495 LATEIKDKDISESF

-541 YTDKDIQI
+541 YTDKDIQV

-572 KEDVKKNELEF
+572 KEDAKKNELLF

-589 VGDKVLQLVND
+589 VGDKILQLVND

-657 KAQGSEFPMVIM
+657 KSQGSEFPMVIM

-695 MLVGDPRAFLNGVNN
+695 MLVGDPKAFLNGINN

>member
-1 MGYVKCNL
+1 MSYIKCNL
-9 KKTIYFNEINNY
+9 KKVIYFNEINNY
-21 TVAVVKIKDTDIKEL
+21 TVAVVKIKQTDIPEL
-36 EDKQHVHIIG
+36 VDKQHVHIVG

-69 GDQLEVSTYEVEIP
+69 GDQLEVSTYEIEIP

-95 DMFPIGEVTAKKI
+95 DMFPIGETTAKKI
-108 VDKFKDKTL
+108 VDIFKDKTL
-117 DIILNDKDKL
+117 DVILNDKEKL
-127 KEIPRLS
+127 KGIPRLS
-134 EEKINKIHDILTD
+134 EEKINKIHNILET
-147 YQGSSKIVMEMTSLG
+147 YQGSSKMVIEMTSLG

-176 TSSLDKIKDNIYNL
+176 SNSLDKIKDNIYNL
-190 IDDMEFSFNII
+190 IDDMEFNFNII

-208 GIIKDDDR
+208 GIIKTDDR
-216 RIEALIIYVMKE
+216 RIEALIIYLMKE
-228 LCFENGDTYLY
+228 LCFENGDTYLFKEDIY
-239 IDDIHN
+239 NKIISYVSDIDIE
-245 KMLGYIKD
+245 
-253 LDKDKLE
+253 KLE
-260 EILIL
+260 ELLIL

-271 VVIDNDKYYLKS
+271 IVIDNDKYYLKS

-308 LEDSISRLEKSNHI
+308 LENVINKLEKTNNI
-322 TYDSVQKDAIMK
+322 TYDNVQKDAIMK

-345 GPGTGKTTIIRAIVY
+345 GPGTGKTTIIKAIVH
-360 LLRYELKAKVDDI
+360 LFRYELKAKIDDI

-383 KKMMETTN
+383 KKIMETTN

-406 RNTFIVDEYSPN
+406 RNTFMVDEYSPN

-429 MIDTVLMSSLLKG
+429 MIDNILMSSLLKG
-442 TRRDVKLILVG
+442 IRRDVKLILVG

-468 DLIDSDMIDVIKLKA
+468 DLIDSDMIDVIKLKS
-483 LYRQGEESYIPI
+483 LYRQKEESYIPI
-495 LASEIKDKDLSESF
+495 LATEIKDKDISDSF

-515 YNFLNC
+515 YNFINC
-521 SNEEVMLYIEQ
+521 SNDEVMLYIEQ
-532 IVLKAIEKG
+532 IVLKAINKG

-559 IDNLNKLLQHIFN
+559 IDNLNKLLQRIFN
-572 KEDVKKNELEF
+572 KEDPSKNELVF
-583 SDVTYR
+583 SDVVYR

-620 KSASKRNE
+620 RSVSKKNE

-633 DGNVVTYTPD
+633 DGNIVTYTPD

-688 TRAKKVL
+688 TRAKKAL
-695 MLVGDPRAFLNGVNN
+695 ILVGDPKSFLNGVNN

-728 CNLEK
+728 CSLE

>member
-1 MGYVKCNL
+1 MSYIKCNL
-9 KKTIYFNEINNY
+9 KKVIYFNEINNY
-21 TVAVVKIKDTDIKEL
+21 TVAVVKIKQTDIPEL
-36 EDKQHVHIIG
+36 VDKQHVHIVG

-69 GDQLEVSTYEVEIP
+69 GDQLEVSTYEIEIP

-95 DMFPIGEVTAKKI
+95 DMFPIGETTAKKI

-117 DIILNDKDKL
+117 DVILNDKEKL
-127 KEIPRLS
+127 KGIPRLS
-134 EEKINKIHDILTD
+134 EEKINKIHNILET
-147 YQGSSKIVMEMTSLG
+147 YQGSSKMVIEMTSLG

-176 TSSLDKIKDNIYNL
+176 SNSLDKIKDNIYNL
-190 IDDMEFSFNII
+190 IDDMEFNFNII

-208 GIIKDDDR
+208 GIIKTDDR
-216 RIEALIIYVMKE
+216 RIEALIIYLMKE
-228 LCFENGDTYLY
+228 LCFENGDTYLFKEDIY
-239 IDDIHN
+239 NKIISYVSDIDIE
-245 KMLGYIKD
+245 
-253 LDKDKLE
+253 KLE
-260 EILIL
+260 ELLIL

-271 VVIDNDKYYLKS
+271 IVIDNDKYYLKS

-308 LEDSISRLEKSNHI
+308 LENVINKLEKTNNI
-322 TYDSVQKDAIMK
+322 TYDKVQKDAIMK

-345 GPGTGKTTIIRAIVY
+345 GPGTGKTTIIKAIVH
-360 LLRYELKAKVDDI
+360 LLRYELKAKIDDI

-383 KKMMETTN
+383 KKIMETTN

-406 RNTFIVDEYSPN
+406 RNTFMVDEYSPN

-429 MIDTVLMSSLLKG
+429 MIDNILMSSLLKG
-442 TRRDVKLILVG
+442 IRRDVKLILVG

-468 DLIDSDMIDVIKLKA
+468 DLIDSDMIDVIKLKS
-483 LYRQGEESYIPI
+483 LYRQKEESYIPI
-495 LASEIKDKDLSESF
+495 LATEIKDKDISDSF

-515 YNFLNC
+515 YNFINC
-521 SNEEVMLYIEQ
+521 SNDEVMLYIEQ
-532 IVLKAIEKG
+532 IVLKAINKG

-559 IDNLNKLLQHIFN
+559 IDNLNKLLQRIFN
-572 KEDVKKNELEF
+572 KEDPSKNELVF
-583 SDVTYR
+583 SDVVYR

-620 KSASKRNE
+620 RSVSKKNE

-633 DGNVVTYTPD
+633 DGNIVTYTPD

-688 TRAKKVL
+688 TRAKKAL
-695 MLVGDPRAFLNGVNN
+695 ILVGDPKSFLNGVNN

-728 CNLEK
+728 CSLE

>member
-1 MGYVKCNL
+1 MSYIKCNL
-9 KKTIYFNEINNY
+9 KKVIYFNEINNY
-21 TVAVVKIKDTDIKEL
+21 TVAVVKIKQTDIPEL
-36 EDKQHVHIIG
+36 VDKQHVHIVG

-69 GDQLEVSTYEVEIP
+69 GDQLEVSTYEIEIP

-95 DMFPIGEVTAKKI
+95 DMFPIGETTAKKI

-117 DIILNDKDKL
+117 DVILNDKEKL
-127 KEIPRLS
+127 KGIPRLS
-134 EEKINKIHDILTD
+134 EEKINKIHDILET
-147 YQGSSKIVMEMTSLG
+147 YQGSSKMVIEMTSLG

-176 TSSLDKIKDNIYNL
+176 SNSLDKIKDNIYNL
-190 IDDMEFSFNII
+190 IDDMEFNFNII

-208 GIIKDDDR
+208 GIIKTDDR
-216 RIEALIIYVMKE
+216 RIEALIIYLMKE
-228 LCFENGDTYLY
+228 LCFENGDTYLFKEDIY
-239 IDDIHN
+239 NKIISYVSDIDIE
-245 KMLGYIKD
+245 
-253 LDKDKLE
+253 KLE
-260 EILIL
+260 ELLIL

-271 VVIDNDKYYLKS
+271 IVIDNDKYYLKS

-308 LEDSISRLEKSNHI
+308 LENVINKLEKTNNI
-322 TYDSVQKDAIMK
+322 TYDNVQKDAIMK

-345 GPGTGKTTIIRAIVY
+345 GPGTGKTTIIKAIVY
-360 LLRYELKAKVDDI
+360 LLRYELKAKIDDI

-383 KKMMETTN
+383 KKIMETTN

-406 RNTFIVDEYSPN
+406 RNTFMVDEYSPN

-429 MIDTVLMSSLLKG
+429 MIDNILMSSLLKG
-442 TRRDVKLILVG
+442 IRRDVKLILVG

-468 DLIDSDMIDVIKLKA
+468 DLIDSDMIDVIKLKS
-483 LYRQGEESYIPI
+483 LYRQKEESYIPI
-495 LASEIKDKDLSESF
+495 LATEIKDKDISDSF

-515 YNFLNC
+515 YNFINC
-521 SNEEVMLYIEQ
+521 SNDEVMLYIEQ
-532 IVLKAIEKG
+532 IVLKAINKG

-559 IDNLNKLLQHIFN
+559 IDNLNKLLQRIFN
-572 KEDVKKNELEF
+572 KEDPSKNELVF
-583 SDVTYR
+583 SDVVYR

-620 KSASKRNE
+620 RSVSKKNE

-633 DGNVVTYTPD
+633 DGNIVTYTPD

-688 TRAKKVL
+688 TRAKKAL
-695 MLVGDPRAFLNGVNN
+695 ILVGDPKSFLNGVNN

-728 CNLEK
+728 CSLE

>member
-1 MGYVKCNL
+1 MSYIKCNL
-9 KKTIYFNEINNY
+9 KKVIYFNEINNY
-21 TVAVVKIKDTDIKEL
+21 TVAVVKIKQTDIPEL
-36 EDKQHVHIIG
+36 VDKQHVHIVG

-69 GDQLEVSTYEVEIP
+69 GDQLEVSTYEIEIP
-83 TKEEELV
+83 TKKEELV

-95 DMFPIGEVTAKKI
+95 DMFPIGETTAKKI

-117 DIILNDKDKL
+117 DVILNDKEKL
-127 KEIPRLS
+127 KGIPRLS
-134 EEKINKIHDILTD
+134 EEKINKIHNILET
-147 YQGSSKIVMEMTSLG
+147 YQGSSKMVIEMTSLG

-176 TSSLDKIKDNIYNL
+176 SNSLDKIKDNIYNL
-190 IDDMEFSFNII
+190 IDDMEFNFNII

-208 GIIKDDDR
+208 GIIKTDDR
-216 RIEALIIYVMKE
+216 RIEALIIYLMKE
-228 LCFENGDTYLY
+228 LCFENGDTYLFKEDIY
-239 IDDIHN
+239 NKIISYVSDIDIE
-245 KMLGYIKD
+245 
-253 LDKDKLE
+253 KLE
-260 EILIL
+260 ELLIL

-271 VVIDNDKYYLKS
+271 IVIDNDKYYLKS

-308 LEDSISRLEKSNHI
+308 LENVINKLEKTNNI
-322 TYDSVQKDAIMK
+322 TYDNVQKDAIMK

-345 GPGTGKTTIIRAIVY
+345 GPGTGKTTIIKAIVH
-360 LLRYELKAKVDDI
+360 LLRYELKAKIDDI

-383 KKMMETTN
+383 KKIMETTN

-406 RNTFIVDEYSPN
+406 RNTFMVDEYSPN

-429 MIDTVLMSSLLKG
+429 MIDNILMSSLLKG
-442 TRRDVKLILVG
+442 IRRDVKLILVG

-468 DLIDSDMIDVIKLKA
+468 DLIDSDMIDVIKLKS
-483 LYRQGEESYIPI
+483 LYRQKEESYIPI
-495 LASEIKDKDLSESF
+495 LATEIKDKDISDSF

-515 YNFLNC
+515 YNFINC
-521 SNEEVMLYIEQ
+521 SNDEVMLYIEQ
-532 IVLKAIEKG
+532 IVLKAINKG

-559 IDNLNKLLQHIFN
+559 IDNLNKLLQRIFN
-572 KEDVKKNELEF
+572 KEDPSKNELVF
-583 SDVTYR
+583 SDVVYR

-620 KSASKRNE
+620 RSVSKKNE

-633 DGNVVTYTPD
+633 DGNIVTYTPD

-688 TRAKKVL
+688 TRAKKAL
-695 MLVGDPRAFLNGVNN
+695 ILVGDPKSFLNGVNN

-728 CNLEK
+728 CSLE

>member
-1 MGYVKCNL
+1 MAYVKCNL
-9 KKTIYFNEINNY
+9 KRTIYFNEINSY
-21 TVAVVKIKDTDIKEL
+21 TVAVVKIKETDIPEL
-36 EDKQHVHIIG
+36 VDKQHIHIVG

-176 TSSLDKIKDNIYNL
+176 NSSLDKIKDNIYNL

-201 DDIASNM
+201 DDIANNM
-208 GIIKDDDR
+208 GILKDDDR
-216 RIEALIIYVMKE
+216 RIEAFIIYAMKE
-228 LCFENGDTYLY
+228 LCFNNGDTYLY
-239 IDDIHN
+239 MDDIYN
-245 KMLGYIKD
+245 YIKD
-253 LDKDKLE
+253 IDKDKLE
-260 EILIL
+260 ELLIL

-271 VVIDNDKYYLKS
+271 IVIDNDKYYLKS

-296 YLNDMKKNKIKD
+296 YLNDMKKKKIKD
-308 LEDSISRLEKSNHI
+308 LEDSISRLEKANLI
-322 TYDSVQKDAIMK
+322 TYDDVQKDAIMK

-345 GPGTGKTTIIRAIVY
+345 GPGTGKTTIIKAIVY
-360 LLRYELKAKVDDI
+360 LLRHELKAKVDDI

-442 TRRDVKLILVG
+442 TRRDIKLILVG

-495 LASEIKDKDLSESF
+495 LATEIKDKDISESF

-559 IDNLNKLLQHIFN
+559 IDNLNKLLQGIFN
-572 KEDVKKNELEF
+572 KEDAKKNELEF

-633 DGNVVTYTPD
+633 EGNVVTYTPD

-688 TRAKKVL
+688 TRAKKAL

>member
-1 MGYVKCNL
+1 
-9 KKTIYFNEINNY
+9 
-21 TVAVVKIKDTDIKEL
+21 
-36 EDKQHVHIIG
+36 
-46 TLPELNYRTTYK
+46 
-58 FNGEY
+58 
-63 TKHNKY
+63 
-69 GDQLEVSTYEVEIP
+69 
-83 TKEEELV
+83 
-90 GFLSS
+90 
-95 DMFPIGEVTAKKI
+95 
-108 VDKFKDKTL
+108 
-117 DIILNDKDKL
+117 
-127 KEIPRLS
+127 
-134 EEKINKIHDILTD
+134 
-147 YQGSSKIVMEMTSLG
+147 
-162 FNNKEAMN
+162 
-170 ILKKYG
+170 
-176 TSSLDKIKDNIYNL
+176 
-190 IDDMEFSFNII
+190 
-201 DDIASNM
+201 
-208 GIIKDDDR
+208 
-216 RIEALIIYVMKE
+216 
-228 LCFENGDTYLY
+228 
-239 IDDIHN
+239 
-245 KMLGYIKD
+245 
-253 LDKDKLE
+253 
-260 EILIL
+260 
-265 LNKKGK
+265 
-271 VVIDNDKYYLKS
+271 
-283 YYDAEEYITYRLC
+283 
-296 YLNDMKKNKIKD
+296 MKKKKIKD
-308 LEDSISRLEKSNHI
+308 LEDSISRLEKANLI
-322 TYDSVQKDAIMK
+322 TYDDVQKDAIMK

-345 GPGTGKTTIIRAIVY
+345 GPGTGKTTIIKAIVY
-360 LLRYELKAKVDDI
+360 LLRHELKAKVDDI

-442 TRRDVKLILVG
+442 TRRDIKLILVG

-495 LASEIKDKDLSESF
+495 LATEIKDKDISESF

-559 IDNLNKLLQHIFN
+559 IDNLNKLLQGIFN
-572 KEDVKKNELEF
+572 KEDAKKNELEF

-620 KSASKRNE
+620 KSASKKNE

-633 DGNVVTYTPD
+633 EGNVVTYTPD

-688 TRAKKVL
+688 TRAKKAL

>member
-1 MGYVKCNL
+1 MSYIKCNL
-9 KKTIYFNEINNY
+9 KKVIYFNEINNY
-21 TVAVVKIKDTDIKEL
+21 TVAVVKIKQTDIPEL
-36 EDKQHVHIIG
+36 VDKQHVHIVG

-69 GDQLEVSTYEVEIP
+69 GDQLEVSTYEIEIP

-95 DMFPIGEVTAKKI
+95 DMFPIGETTAKKI

-117 DIILNDKDKL
+117 DVILNDKEKL
-127 KEIPRLS
+127 KGIPRLS
-134 EEKINKIHDILTD
+134 EEKINKIHDILET
-147 YQGSSKIVMEMTSLG
+147 YQGSSKMVIEMTSLG

-176 TSSLDKIKDNIYNL
+176 SNSLDKIKDNIYNL
-190 IDDMEFSFNII
+190 IDDMEFNFNII

-208 GIIKDDDR
+208 GIIKTDDR
-216 RIEALIIYVMKE
+216 RIEALIIYLMKE
-228 LCFENGDTYLY
+228 LCFENGDTYLFKEDIY
-239 IDDIHN
+239 NKIISYVSDIDIE
-245 KMLGYIKD
+245 
-253 LDKDKLE
+253 KLE
-260 EILIL
+260 ELLIL

-271 VVIDNDKYYLKS
+271 IVIDNDKYYLKS

-308 LEDSISRLEKSNHI
+308 LENVINKLEKTNNI
-322 TYDSVQKDAIMK
+322 TYDKVQKDAIMK

-345 GPGTGKTTIIRAIVY
+345 GPGTGKTTIIKAIVH
-360 LLRYELKAKVDDI
+360 LLRYELKAKIDDI

-383 KKMMETTN
+383 KKIMETTN

-406 RNTFIVDEYSPN
+406 RNTFMVDEYSPN

-429 MIDTVLMSSLLKG
+429 MIDNILMSSLLKG
-442 TRRDVKLILVG
+442 IRRDVKLILVG

-468 DLIDSDMIDVIKLKA
+468 DLIDSDMIDVIKLKS
-483 LYRQGEESYIPI
+483 LYRQKEESYIPI
-495 LASEIKDKDLSESF
+495 LATEIKDKDISDSF

-515 YNFLNC
+515 YNFINC
-521 SNEEVMLYIEQ
+521 SNDEVMLYIEQ
-532 IVLKAIEKG
+532 IVLKAINKG

-559 IDNLNKLLQHIFN
+559 IDNLNKLLQRIFN
-572 KEDVKKNELEF
+572 KEDPSKNELVF
-583 SDVTYR
+583 SDVVYR

-620 KSASKRNE
+620 RSVSKKNE

-633 DGNVVTYTPD
+633 DGNIVTYTPD

-688 TRAKKVL
+688 TRAKKAL
-695 MLVGDPRAFLNGVNN
+695 ILVGDPKSFLNGVNN

-728 CNLEK
+728 CSLE

>member
-1 MGYVKCNL
+1 MAYIKCNL
-9 KKTIYFNEINNY
+9 KRTIYFNEINSY
-21 TVAVVKIKDTDIKEL
+21 TVAVVKIKETDIPEL
-36 EDKQHVHIIG
+36 VDKQHIHIVG

-176 TSSLDKIKDNIYNL
+176 NSSLDKIKDNIYNL

-228 LCFENGDTYLY
+228 LCFDNGDTYLY
-239 IDDIHN
+239 IDDIYN
-245 KMLGYIKD
+245 KILSYIKD

-322 TYDSVQKDAIMK
+322 TYDIVQKDAIIK

-345 GPGTGKTTIIRAIVY
+345 GPGTGKTTIIRAIVH
-360 LLRYELKAKVDDI
+360 LLRHELKAKLEDI

-406 RNTFIVDEYSPN
+406 RNAFIVDEYNPN

-495 LASEIKDKDLSESF
+495 LATEIKDKDISESF

-541 YTDKDIQI
+541 YSDKDIQI

-559 IDNLNKLLQHIFN
+559 IDNLNKLLQNIFN
-572 KEDVKKNELEF
+572 KENVKKNELEF

>member
-1 MGYVKCNL
+1 M
-9 KKTIYFNEINNY
+9 
-21 TVAVVKIKDTDIKEL
+21 
-36 EDKQHVHIIG
+36 G

-69 GDQLEVSTYEVEIP
+69 GDQLEVSTYEIEIP

-95 DMFPIGEVTAKKI
+95 DMFPIGETTAKKI

-117 DIILNDKDKL
+117 DVILNDKEKL
-127 KEIPRLS
+127 KGIPRLS
-134 EEKINKIHDILTD
+134 EEKINKIHNILET
-147 YQGSSKIVMEMTSLG
+147 YQGSSKMVIEMTSLG

-176 TSSLDKIKDNIYNL
+176 SNSLDKIKDNIYNL
-190 IDDMEFSFNII
+190 IDDMEFNFNII

-208 GIIKDDDR
+208 GIIKTDDR
-216 RIEALIIYVMKE
+216 RIEALIIYLMKE
-228 LCFENGDTYLY
+228 LCFENGDTYLFKEDIY
-239 IDDIHN
+239 NKIISYVSDIDIE
-245 KMLGYIKD
+245 
-253 LDKDKLE
+253 KLE
-260 EILIL
+260 ELLIL

-271 VVIDNDKYYLKS
+271 IVIDNDKYYLKS

-308 LEDSISRLEKSNHI
+308 LENVINKLEKTNNI
-322 TYDSVQKDAIMK
+322 TYDNVQKDAIMK

-345 GPGTGKTTIIRAIVY
+345 GPGTGKTTIIKAIVH
-360 LLRYELKAKVDDI
+360 LLRYELKAKIDDI

-383 KKMMETTN
+383 KKIMETTN

-406 RNTFIVDEYSPN
+406 RNTFMVDEYSPN

-429 MIDTVLMSSLLKG
+429 MIDNILMSSLLKG
-442 TRRDVKLILVG
+442 IRRDVKLILVG

-468 DLIDSDMIDVIKLKA
+468 DLIDSDMIDVIKLKS
-483 LYRQGEESYIPI
+483 LYRQKEESYIPI
-495 LASEIKDKDLSESF
+495 LATEIKDKDISDSF

-515 YNFLNC
+515 YNFINC
-521 SNEEVMLYIEQ
+521 SNDEVMLYIEQ
-532 IVLKAIEKG
+532 IVLKAINKG

-559 IDNLNKLLQHIFN
+559 IDNLNKLLQRIFN
-572 KEDVKKNELEF
+572 KEDPSKNELVF
-583 SDVTYR
+583 SDVVYR

-620 KSASKRNE
+620 RSVSKKNE

-633 DGNVVTYTPD
+633 DGNIVTYTPD

-688 TRAKKVL
+688 TRAKKAL
-695 MLVGDPRAFLNGVNN
+695 ILVGDPKSFLNGVNN

-728 CNLEK
+728 CSLE

>member
-1 MGYVKCNL
+1 MSYIKCNL
-9 KKTIYFNEINNY
+9 KKVIYFNEINNY
-21 TVAVVKIKDTDIKEL
+21 TVAVVKIKQTDIPEL
-36 EDKQHVHIIG
+36 VDKQHVHIVG

-69 GDQLEVSTYEVEIP
+69 GDQLEVSTYEIEIP

-95 DMFPIGEVTAKKI
+95 DMFPIGETTAKKI

-117 DIILNDKDKL
+117 DVILNDKEKL
-127 KEIPRLS
+127 KGIPRLS
-134 EEKINKIHDILTD
+134 EEKINKIHNILET
-147 YQGSSKIVMEMTSLG
+147 YQGSSKMVIEMTSLG

-176 TSSLDKIKDNIYNL
+176 SNSLDKIKDNIYNL
-190 IDDMEFSFNII
+190 IDDMEFNFNII

-208 GIIKDDDR
+208 GIIKTDDR
-216 RIEALIIYVMKE
+216 RIEALIIYLMKE
-228 LCFENGDTYLY
+228 LCFENGDTYLFKEDIY
-239 IDDIHN
+239 NKIISYVSDIDIE
-245 KMLGYIKD
+245 
-253 LDKDKLE
+253 KLE
-260 EILIL
+260 ELLIL

-271 VVIDNDKYYLKS
+271 IVIDNDKYYLKS

-308 LEDSISRLEKSNHI
+308 LENVINKLEKTNNI
-322 TYDSVQKDAIMK
+322 TYDNVQKDAIMK

-345 GPGTGKTTIIRAIVY
+345 GPGTGKTTIIKAIVH
-360 LLRYELKAKVDDI
+360 LLRYELKAKIDDI

-383 KKMMETTN
+383 KKIMETTN

-406 RNTFIVDEYSPN
+406 RNTFMVDEYSPN

-429 MIDTVLMSSLLKG
+429 MIDNILMSSLLKG
-442 TRRDVKLILVG
+442 IRRDVKLILVG

-468 DLIDSDMIDVIKLKA
+468 DLIDSDMIDVIKLKS
-483 LYRQGEESYIPI
+483 LYRQKEESYIPI
-495 LASEIKDKDLSESF
+495 LATEIKDKDISDSF

-515 YNFLNC
+515 YNFINC
-521 SNEEVMLYIEQ
+521 SNDEVMLYIEQ
-532 IVLKAIEKG
+532 IVLKAINKG

-559 IDNLNKLLQHIFN
+559 IDNLNKLLQRIFN
-572 KEDVKKNELEF
+572 KEDPSKNELVF
-583 SDVTYR
+583 SDVVYR

-620 KSASKRNE
+620 RSVSKKNE

-633 DGNVVTYTPD
+633 DGNIVTYTPD

-683 IYTAV
+683 IYTGV
-688 TRAKKVL
+688 SRAKKSLVL
-695 MLVGDPRAFLNGVNN
+695 IGEATSFLMAVQNN
-710 ERVEIRKTT
+710 YAMNRKTS
-719 LKDKIINRY
+719 LK
-728 CNLEK
+728 EKLCEQEKHV

>member
-1 MGYVKCNL
+1 MSYIKCNL
-9 KKTIYFNEINNY
+9 KKVIYFNEINNY
-21 TVAVVKIKDTDIKEL
+21 TVAVVKIKQTDIPEL
-36 EDKQHVHIIG
+36 VDKQHVHIVG

-69 GDQLEVSTYEVEIP
+69 GDQLEVSTYEIEIP

-95 DMFPIGEVTAKKI
+95 DMFPIGETTAKKI

-117 DIILNDKDKL
+117 DVILNDKEKL
-127 KEIPRLS
+127 KGIPRLS
-134 EEKINKIHDILTD
+134 EEKINKIHNILET
-147 YQGSSKIVMEMTSLG
+147 YQGSSKMVIEMTSLG

-176 TSSLDKIKDNIYNL
+176 SNSLDKIKDNIYNL
-190 IDDMEFSFNII
+190 IDDMEFNFNII

-208 GIIKDDDR
+208 GIIKTDDR
-216 RIEALIIYVMKE
+216 RIEALIIYLMKE
-228 LCFENGDTYLY
+228 LCFENGDTYLFKEDIY
-239 IDDIHN
+239 NKIISYVSDIDIE
-245 KMLGYIKD
+245 
-253 LDKDKLE
+253 KLE
-260 EILIL
+260 ELLIL

-271 VVIDNDKYYLKS
+271 IVIDNDKYYLKS

-308 LEDSISRLEKSNHI
+308 LENVINKLEKTNNI
-322 TYDSVQKDAIMK
+322 TYDNVQKDAIMK

-345 GPGTGKTTIIRAIVY
+345 GPGTGKTTIIKAIVH
-360 LLRYELKAKVDDI
+360 LFRYELKAKIDDI

-383 KKMMETTN
+383 KKIMETTN

-406 RNTFIVDEYSPN
+406 RNTFMVDEYSPN

-429 MIDTVLMSSLLKG
+429 MIDNILMSSLLKG
-442 TRRDVKLILVG
+442 IRRDVKLILVG

-468 DLIDSDMIDVIKLKA
+468 DLIDSDMIDVIKLKS
-483 LYRQGEESYIPI
+483 LYRQKEESYIPI
-495 LASEIKDKDLSESF
+495 LATEIKDKDISDSF

-515 YNFLNC
+515 YNFINC
-521 SNEEVMLYIEQ
+521 SNDEVMLYIEQ
-532 IVLKAIEKG
+532 IVLKAINKG

-559 IDNLNKLLQHIFN
+559 IDNLNKLLQRIFN
-572 KEDVKKNELEF
+572 KEDPSKNELVF
-583 SDVTYR
+583 NDVVYR

-620 KSASKRNE
+620 RSVSKKNE

-633 DGNVVTYTPD
+633 DGNIVTYTPD

-688 TRAKKVL
+688 TRAKKAL
-695 MLVGDPRAFLNGVNN
+695 ILVGDPKSFLNGVNN

-728 CNLEK
+728 CSLE

>member
-1 MGYVKCNL
+1 M
-9 KKTIYFNEINNY
+9 
-21 TVAVVKIKDTDIKEL
+21 
-36 EDKQHVHIIG
+36 G

-69 GDQLEVSTYEVEIP
+69 GDQLEVSTYEIEIP

-95 DMFPIGEVTAKKI
+95 DMFPIGETTAKKI

-117 DIILNDKDKL
+117 DVILNDKEKL
-127 KEIPRLS
+127 KGIPRLS
-134 EEKINKIHDILTD
+134 EEKINKIHNILET
-147 YQGSSKIVMEMTSLG
+147 YQGSSKMVIEMTSLG

-176 TSSLDKIKDNIYNL
+176 SNSLDKIKDNIYNL

-208 GIIKDDDR
+208 GIIKTDDR
-216 RIEALIIYVMKE
+216 RIEALIIYLMKE
-228 LCFENGDTYLY
+228 LCFENGDTYLFKEDIY
-239 IDDIHN
+239 NKIISYVSDIDIE
-245 KMLGYIKD
+245 
-253 LDKDKLE
+253 KLE
-260 EILIL
+260 ELLIL

-271 VVIDNDKYYLKS
+271 IVIDNDKYYLKS

-308 LEDSISRLEKSNHI
+308 LENVINKLEKTNNI
-322 TYDSVQKDAIMK
+322 TYDNVQKDAIMK

-345 GPGTGKTTIIRAIVY
+345 GPGTGKTTIIKAIVH
-360 LLRYELKAKVDDI
+360 LLRYELKAKIDDI

-383 KKMMETTN
+383 KKIMETTN

-406 RNTFIVDEYSPN
+406 RNTFMVDEYSPN

-429 MIDTVLMSSLLKG
+429 MIDNILMSSLLKG
-442 TRRDVKLILVG
+442 IRRDVKLILVG

-468 DLIDSDMIDVIKLKA
+468 DLIDSDMIDVIKLKS
-483 LYRQGEESYIPI
+483 LYRQKEESYIPI
-495 LASEIKDKDLSESF
+495 LATEIKDKDISDSF

-515 YNFLNC
+515 YNFINC
-521 SNEEVMLYIEQ
+521 SNDEVMLYIEQ
-532 IVLKAIEKG
+532 IVLKAINKG

-559 IDNLNKLLQHIFN
+559 IDNLNKLLQRIFN
-572 KEDVKKNELEF
+572 KEDPSKNELVF
-583 SDVTYR
+583 SDVVYR

-620 KSASKRNE
+620 KSVSKRNE

-633 DGNVVTYTPD
+633 DGNIVTYTPD

-688 TRAKKVL
+688 TRAKKAL
-695 MLVGDPRAFLNGVNN
+695 ILVGDPKSFLNGVNN

-728 CNLEK
+728 CSLE